1 MLGQGI
7 QMTADE
13 RRKMPRFDLQLPV
26 EIEHDGSV
34 GPIGLTRDVS
44 AGGVYF
50 FVTNEVNS
58 GEMIQFVMTFPPEI
72 TLVKSLRVR
81 CTSRI
86 LRVDRDTPRGTGVA
100 AQIQRY
106 EFISTAE
113 A

>member
-1 MLGQGI
+1 M
-7 QMTADE
+7 
-13 RRKMPRFDLQLPV
+13 QLPL
-26 EIEHDGSV
+26 EIESGG
-34 GPIGLTRDVS
+34 GPGTIMGITRDVS

-50 FVTNEVNS
+50 FVNS
-58 GEMIQFVMTFPPEI
+58 NALQGDIVEFVMTFPPEI

-86 LRVDRDTPRGTGVA
+86 LRVDPETPRGIGVA

-106 EFISTAE
+106 EFLATAE